1 MNRYHYYLFASGQS
15 QAFSWN
21 EEEQEWSD
29 GIFRCEGSTRDE
41 LERTMRGSARVF
53 SEGYRFELVRVA
65 ADSGSIV
72 NWRNAIRAK
81 VVATVTS

>member
-1 MNRYHYYLFASGQS
+1 MNDYHYYLFASSQS
-15 QAFSWN
+15 QAFSWS
-21 EEEQEWSD
+21 EEDQEWSD
-29 GIFRCEGSTRDE
+29 GIFRCEGSTREE

-53 SEGYRFELVRVA
+53 SEGYRFDLVRVE

-72 NWRNAIRAK
+72 NWRNAYRSE